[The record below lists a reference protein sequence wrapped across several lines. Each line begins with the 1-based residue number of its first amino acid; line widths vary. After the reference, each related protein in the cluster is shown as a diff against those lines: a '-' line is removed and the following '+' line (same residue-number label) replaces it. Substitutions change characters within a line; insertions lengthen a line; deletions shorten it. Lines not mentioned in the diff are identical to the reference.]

1 MSRHHHRRGRLVEAE
16 ELDGV
21 IAVKTGAAP
30 QERVTERE
38 THPGSSA
45 RGEIR
50 EAGIGDETTE
60 AFARASWICVRP
72 NRRAREALATGDE
85 IPSAEAAGKVIRR
98 PSGRTGV
105 ATDALTGRSEPTPS
119 KEEAERELETAVSTV
134 VNGLRFAENLDE
146 VRAPASRD
154 ALAASAELH
163 GNGRFFFAEP
173 SFTEHA
179 PARFGPTGA
188 RHPRQRQGR
197 NAGTTGGTS
206 EAGVHIQSAWDRTF
220 GTGIRVAVID
230 NGFDTEPPDLAAG
243 MDRLSGFFTD
253 RAGGTGAAS
262 EYNLMPPACLPD
274 QVGTQTTPA
283 RAMACATGPST
294 EVPGA
299 GPGSGADILVS
310 SLGPDG
316 AHWDLTGV
324 SGLALEFAA
333 AKGRQGKGT
342 PICWAASNGRNV
354 GIARDEVVSRPDVIA
369 VVRSTHQDWE
379 DNAARGPKVELIAP
393 GADVLSTAS
402 GGGYGT
408 STGTGFAG
416 SLRGRVRGTCAGGER
431 PPHAR
436 PTARGDARVGR
447 QDRRAGSPVRRS
459 RSQRRLRLRQGER
472 LPGRHARP
480 RDEAMSEEPRSS
492 AATEVFGC
500 TIECGD
506 TCRPVSAAR
515 ER

>member
-1 MSRHHHRRGRLVEAE
+1 MSRQHYRRGRLVEAE

-50 EAGIGDETTE
+50 EAGIGDERTE

-72 NRRAREALATGDE
+72 NRRAREALITGDE
-85 IPSAEAAGKVIRR
+85 FSSAEAAGKVIRR
-98 PSGRTGV
+98 PSGRTGI
-105 ATDALTGRSEPTPS
+105 APDALTVWSEPTPS
-119 KEEAERELETAVSTV
+119 KEEAECELETAGSTV
-134 VNGLRFAENLDE
+134 VNRLHFAENLYE

-188 RHPRQRQGR
+188 RYPRQWQGR

-206 EAGVHIQSAWDRTF
+206 EADVHIQSAWDRTF

-253 RAGGTGAAS
+253 RAEGTGAAPECS
-262 EYNLMPPACLPD
+262 RMPQACLPD

-283 RAMACATGPST
+283 RAVAYATEPST

-299 GPGSGADILVS
+299 GPGSGVDLLVS

-316 AHWDLTGV
+316 AHWNLTDV
-324 SGLALEFAA
+324 LGLALEFAA

-354 GIARDEVVSRPDVIA
+354 DIARDEVVSRPDVIT
-369 VVRSTHQDWE
+369 VVRSTHQDRE
-379 DNAARGPKVELIAP
+379 DNTARGPKVELIAP
-393 GADVLSTAS
+393 GAEVLSTTS
-402 GGGYGT
+402 GAGYG
-408 STGTGFAG
+408 TGTGFAG

-431 PPHAR
+431 PPHTR
-436 PTARGDARVGR
+436 PTARGDARVDR
-447 QDRRAGSPVRRS
+447 QDRRAGSPVRRG
-459 RSQRRLRLRQGER
+459 RSQRRLRLRQEER

-492 AATEVFGC
+492 AATKVFGC